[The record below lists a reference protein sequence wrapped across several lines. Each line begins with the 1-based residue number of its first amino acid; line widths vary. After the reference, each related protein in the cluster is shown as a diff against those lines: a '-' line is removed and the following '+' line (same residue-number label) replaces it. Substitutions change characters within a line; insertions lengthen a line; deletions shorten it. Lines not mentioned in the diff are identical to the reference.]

1 MIASMITVGYCTY
14 TRSAGRNRGI
24 EGVHRRIARTLCL
37 GAAVSMGAS
46 GWAIVQNVPAK
57 FLLELGGKQIGKA
70 DYQFASAK
78 NGFRVKAHYFYV
90 ADGSSIEATREAEL
104 DQDYKLKSDSLSV
117 HVNGVTQSVS
127 ITVDERSGRLNY
139 EGGVTGGSRVT
150 NTLDLRPG
158 TVVFTNFD
166 PSGVQELVY
175 LETTHP
181 QPDHKYWALLALGKG
196 VQVPIELTATAA
208 GEGTLD
214 GAPLLLKHWRLN
226 IAGNQ
231 AEIWADL
238 KNNLMEFAVP
248 IQTLTYRRS
257 GFVLKETDEGTA
269 PGPVP
274 AADAVEERSVSF
286 PGDGLK
292 IPAVLALP
300 KNRKGPVPVVVLVH
314 GSGPHDADESI
325 GPNKPFR
332 DLANGLAADGIATLR
347 YDKRTHFAPDTFKDH
362 PDLDHE
368 VTFDAVAALAY
379 ASTLP
384 EVDVKRIFLLGHS
397 LGGMMAPVI
406 AADRLQ
412 QAAGSVRGIIFLAG
426 GTLGIE
432 ETLERQLIFQ
442 AKLQGADA
450 SQLDSIRKQWEEIF
464 QTVND
469 PATPEDQMVG
479 SPPLRLPERYW
490 RSWVSQDPA
499 GELAKL
505 GLPALVLRGTK
516 DIQIGEEDFQALRKA
531 NTAPGSESKEIEG
544 LNHLMMPVAGDS
556 TGQEYFQPAHVA
568 PEVVQIVAEWIGTIR

>member
-1 MIASMITVGYCTY
+1 
-14 TRSAGRNRGI
+14 
-24 EGVHRRIARTLCL
+24 VHRRIAWTLCL

-269 PGPVP
+269 PGPVSG
-274 AADAVEERSVSF
+274 ADAVEERSVSF
-286 PGDGLK
+286 PSDGLK

-426 GTLGIE
+426 GALGIE